1 MPMVYRFDD
10 YEQCMG
16 IYERDALYCIV
27 NTHLKPEPKSEL
39 YRFIKNFSTNT
50 KQFFRHDK
58 LQRGLCVN
66 GCQKAI
72 IKMGKSSQ
80 KYFVKKF
87 PMDTKVSQSQRHD
100 EQI

>member
-1 MPMVYRFDD
+1 MVYRFDD

-87 PMDTKVSQSQRHD
+87 PMDTKVS
-100 EQI
+100 